1 MQLPKVWH
9 AHLSKC
15 WRLLQTLM
23 TSSTTPHP
31 TVSIIVKVGNR
42 APLPVHRA
50 NDHLRSLAGEA
61 NVIISA
67 PEATRSILL
76 QGIERAWLPVSR
88 ANVHGQQVVFFFWLY
103 LSFAWKPEE
112 IQR

>member
-1 MQLPKVWH
+1 MLKQLAKRFLWEIEFVLRNI
-9 AHLSKC
+9 A
-15 WRLLQTLM
+15 
-23 TSSTTPHP
+23 TTPHR
-31 TVSIIVKVGNR
+31 TVSIILKVGKR
-42 APLPVHRA
+42 ASLPVHRA
-50 NDHLRSLAGEA
+50 DDHLRSLAGEA

-76 QGIERAWLPVSR
+76 QGVERAWLPVSR